1 MSDSIQSWLNAAGR
15 VQMLSKSEILELA
28 KTRNTFEP
36 DTKQYVRIVNKITE
50 HNLRLVANV
59 VRIFVNKRAGM
70 TMGSDIVSDLLQ
82 VGYFGLRRAAE
93 KFDPTMGYSFSTYA
107 TPWIR
112 QAVQRWSMSHESLV
126 KVPESTMREVL
137 YRMKHGKPSN
147 QRGVTTSQHLVD
159 AAMTGMNVRSI
170 DVRLNDDADATL
182 ADLIGEEHRLRP
194 IASEHVDQNQ
204 KLRDLMDECGI
215 DPQIQ
220 NLMDHYAR
228 RGNLAMAATKS
239 KVKVKE
245 ARAIVNETTATLRAA
260 FLQKEADHLSDRRQ
274 RLGA

>member
-28 KTRNTFEP
+28 KMRDKYEP
-36 DTKQYVRIVNKITE
+36 KTQQYVRIVNKITE

-59 VRIFVNKRAGM
+59 VRVFVNKRAGM

-112 QAVQRWSMSHESLV
+112 QAVQRWSMSHESTV
-126 KVPESTMREVL
+126 KIPESTMREVL
-137 YRMKHGKPSN
+137 YRMKHGKPSD
-147 QRGVTTSQHLVD
+147 QRGVTKSEHLVE
-159 AAMTGMNVRSI
+159 AAIAGINVRSL
-170 DVRLNDDADATL
+170 DVRLNDDDNATL
-182 ADLIGEEHRLRP
+182 ADLIGDEHRLRP
-194 IASEHVDQNQ
+194 VTSEYSDPTL
-204 KLRDLMDECGI
+204 KLRELMNECGI
-215 DPQIQ
+215 DPQVQ
-220 NLMDHYAR
+220 DLMSRYAR
-228 RGNLAMAATKS
+228 RGNLAMAATKA

-245 ARAIVNETTATLRAA
+245 ARAIVNEATATLRAA
-260 FLQKEADHLSDRRQ
+260 FLEKEAKNQAYRLQ
-274 RLGA
+274 R